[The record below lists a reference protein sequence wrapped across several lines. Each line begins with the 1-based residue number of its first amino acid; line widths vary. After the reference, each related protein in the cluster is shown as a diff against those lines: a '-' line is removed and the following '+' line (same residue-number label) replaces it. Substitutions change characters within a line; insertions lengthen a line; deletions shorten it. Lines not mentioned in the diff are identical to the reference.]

1 MEHVAA
7 LQSKALD
14 YKLKRQPLPPR
25 DPAAPLRMTSD
36 CTGYGSVMQAVAHL
50 GLQIHCVQ
58 CSEVDEQ
65 KRILTKAVRKFFCC
79 ESGKLYYDLR
89 DRVGDLQ
96 SQLPGPGVIDLHEGG
111 YPCQSFSKQ
120 GLQRGGA
127 DQRGQLLVH
136 GVEGILLNQPRLFFL
151 ENVADLALNDKFKD
165 FFQGILAC
173 LRQGGYHVSYQ
184 VINARDHGLA
194 QQRERVYII
203 GCRTDQS
210 LRENLTWVWPEKM
223 TPIPAQHFLKMDV
236 CPAVAQK
243 RHSSVFKSNLKKA
256 KAACKARGWDL
267 RSKSNVIIVDMAGS
281 SQNMQRGY
289 FPTITASRGS
299 NRDYLVPSLNRF
311 ADLEEM
317 SRVQGM
323 DTRVWHEC
331 LMTAGASASTL
342 GHCIGNAMPIATCE
356 RILARLF
363 YAADILPSLP
373 DDRWLEASRL
383 ALPNNGDTF
392 WAEAGRRSKFRRNL
406 PR

>member
-7 LQSKALD
+7 LQSKASVAFKKFMLDLTAAKLLHCSAAAAEALD

-210 LRENLTWVWPEKM
+210 LCPVCNL
-223 TPIPAQHFLKMDV
+223 F
-236 CPAVAQK
+236 
-243 RHSSVFKSNLKKA
+243 
-256 KAACKARGWDL
+256 
-267 RSKSNVIIVDMAGS
+267 
-281 SQNMQRGY
+281 
-289 FPTITASRGS
+289 
-299 NRDYLVPSLNRF
+299 
-311 ADLEEM
+311 
-317 SRVQGM
+317 
-323 DTRVWHEC
+323 
-331 LMTAGASASTL
+331 
-342 GHCIGNAMPIATCE
+342 NAMVWNQVSPYA
-356 RILARLF
+356 LSWGGPGAVGLF
-363 YAADILPSLP
+363 
-373 DDRWLEASRL
+373 R
-383 ALPNNGDTF
+383 
-392 WAEAGRRSKFRRNL
+392 K
-406 PR
+406 